1 MGRPPRH
8 HGASGEEVNKL
19 ALFFLCLFIV
29 GAWSGW
35 FWGLAAI
42 GVAVYLLRPW
52 LDAEDRRGL

>member
-1 MGRPPRH
+1 M
-8 HGASGEEVNKL
+8 NKL
-19 ALFFLCLFIV
+19 ALFFLCLLIV